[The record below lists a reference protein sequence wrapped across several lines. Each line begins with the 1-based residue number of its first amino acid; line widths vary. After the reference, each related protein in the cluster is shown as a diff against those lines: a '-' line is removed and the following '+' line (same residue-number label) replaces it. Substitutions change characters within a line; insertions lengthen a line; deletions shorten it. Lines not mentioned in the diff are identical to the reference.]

1 MSTPNAHRAWLT
13 ELRSLSARISSG
25 LPDDQPGTVPN
36 LQQQISAL
44 RDQLINTPPT
54 DKTGVLI
61 QVELLKDIAWADP
74 VRRLAISISK
84 SIETLWRE

>member
-13 ELRSLSARISSG
+13 ELRRLSVRISSG
-25 LPDDQPGTVPN
+25 LSDDHPGTVPN

-54 DKTGVLI
+54 DKTGVLV
-61 QVELLKDIAWADP
+61 QVELLKDMAWADP
-74 VRRLAISISK
+74 VHRLVCSISK